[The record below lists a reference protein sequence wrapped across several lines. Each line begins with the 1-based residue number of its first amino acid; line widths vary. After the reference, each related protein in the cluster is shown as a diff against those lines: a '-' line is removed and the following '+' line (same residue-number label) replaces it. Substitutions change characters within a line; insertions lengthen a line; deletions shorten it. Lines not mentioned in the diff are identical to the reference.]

1 MEKPQAYRCVIW
13 FRARRAVITTP
24 EESRRNMSP
33 DEALARIRTYDG
45 GLKAFVRV
53 FDPPLGDGPGPV
65 FAIKDLFD
73 VEGVPTGGGAQVP
86 LAEKAT
92 ANAAVVDRLLAA
104 GWRAI
109 GKTQTVELAYG
120 GWGTN
125 RAVGAPHNPWDAT
138 AHRAPGGSSSGSA
151 VAVAAGLCDAA
162 LGSDTGGSVRIPSA
176 VCGVVGLKPGRG
188 LVSLK
193 GVHPLSPALDTVGA
207 LARDVATAARMLA
220 AMSGPDQATAVRGP
234 FDAEAAL
241 SAEVEDRRL
250 AAIPLDHLGEVDAE
264 VGRLYLAALEKLRKA
279 GITVQMVRP
288 PRALDES
295 FGPNGL
301 LMAGEGWR
309 IWKDRIERHADVMD
323 PWIVRR
329 FEVGRDITDEK
340 LAQAHAQRAE
350 DQAQFHA
357 WLAAYDA
364 LLTPTCPIPAPPMD
378 QVDETVSPL
387 SRLTRAANYLDL
399 PGISVPMGL
408 THDGM
413 PAGLQILGR
422 PRDEASVVAL
432 GAAFE
437 RVSGWNGR
445 QPDLAGFAG

>member
-1 MEKPQAYRCVIW
+1 M
-13 FRARRAVITTP
+13 TP
-24 EESRRNMSP
+24 AEAISRI
-33 DEALARIRTYDG
+33 AAYDG
-45 GLKAFVRV
+45 KLQAFVRV
-53 FDPPLGDGPGPV
+53 FDPPLGEGAGPV

-73 VEGVPTGGGAQVP
+73 VKGVPTGGGAQVP
-86 LAEKAT
+86 LSEKPKAHAE
-92 ANAAVVDRLLAA
+92 VVQRLLAA
-104 GWRAI
+104 GWTAV
-109 GKTQTVELAYG
+109 GKTATVELAYG

-125 RAVGAPHNPWDAT
+125 RAVGAPHNPWDA
-138 AHRAPGGSSSGSA
+138 AVHRAPGGSSSGSA
-151 VAVAAGLCDAA
+151 VAVAAGFCDAA

-193 GVHPLSPALDTVGA
+193 GVHPLSPSLDTVGA
-207 LARDVATAARMLA
+207 LARDVATAARMLG
-220 AMSGPDQATAVRGP
+220 AMSGPDGAAAVRGP

-241 SAEVEDRRL
+241 ALEVGDARL
-250 AAIPLDHLGEVDAE
+250 AAIPLDHLGELDPE

-279 GITVQMVRP
+279 GLTVQMVRP

-295 FGPNGL
+295 FAPNGF

-309 IWKDRIERHADVMD
+309 VWKDRIARHAKVMD

-329 FEVGRDITDEK
+329 FEVGRDIDDDK
-340 LAQAHAQRAE
+340 LARAHARRAQ
-350 DQAQFHA
+350 DQGEFHA
-357 WLAAYDA
+357 WLGAYDA

-378 QVDETVSPL
+378 QVDEAISPL

-399 PGISVPMGL
+399 PGASVPMGL
-408 THDGM
+408 THEGM

-422 PRDEASVVAL
+422 PRQEATVVAL
-432 GAAFE
+432 AAAFE

-445 QPDLAGFAG
+445 QPDLAGFAA